1 MGSSGPTS
9 RAPCSAR
16 SPGNAL
22 IYLPG
27 LGRSG
32 RRRSRVSNPRRRFSM
47 SKLIVRVGLPAL
59 TLLALAGC
67 GSSKSSTTAST
78 AATAPAGTPA
88 VNAAIAA
95 QVPAAIK
102 SKGTL
107 DVGTEAQ
114 YAPNE
119 FVATDGHTII
129 GMDPDLVKAIAAVMG
144 LKARLI
150 NSTFEAIIP
159 GLAAGR
165 YDVGA
170 SSFTD
175 TKEREKTVDFVT
187 YLSVGQAFLSKA
199 NGGPQVNTLSELCG
213 HKVSVEKG
221 TIEVEEAEKQNKKC
235 KSEGK
240 SAIKLLVFPGQ
251 NDANLALASGRS
263 EIDYADSPI
272 IAYQVRKLGVS
283 VRSSPTFGA
292 APYGLALPKGNGMAK
307 PTLEAL
313 KVLMADGTYHAILKK
328 WELESAA
335 ISNPVINGA
344 QS

>member
-1 MGSSGPTS
+1 
-9 RAPCSAR
+9 
-16 SPGNAL
+16 
-22 IYLPG
+22 
-27 LGRSG
+27 
-32 RRRSRVSNPRRRFSM
+32 M
-47 SKLIVRVGLPAL
+47 SKLVARIGVPAL
-59 TLLALAGC
+59 AVLALAGC
-67 GSSKSSTTAST
+67 GSSKSSTATTTATSGST
-78 AATAPAGTPA
+78 TA
-88 VNAAIAA
+88 VNTAIAA

-107 DVGTEAQ
+107 NVGTEAQ

-119 FVATDGHTII
+119 FVAPDGHTII
-129 GMDPDLVKAIAAVMG
+129 GMDPDLVKALAGVMG
-144 LKARLI
+144 LKVNVI

-159 GLAAGR
+159 GLASGR

-199 NGGPQVNTLSELCG
+199 NGGPKLNALSELCG
-213 HKVSVEKG
+213 HTVSVEKG
-221 TIEVEEAEKQNKKC
+221 TVELEEAEKQNKTC
-235 KSEGK
+235 KSGGR
-240 SAIKLLVFPGQ
+240 AIKLLVFPGQ
-251 NDANLALASGRS
+251 NDANLALSSGRS

-272 IAYQVRKLGVS
+272 IAYQVRKLGVA

-307 PTLEAL
+307 PVLEAL
-313 KVLMADGTYHAILKK
+313 KLLMANGTYTAILKK

-335 ISNPVINGA
+335 ISTPVVNGA
-344 QS
+344 KG

>member
-1 MGSSGPTS
+1 MHKLVALT
-9 RAPCSAR
+9 CSAVF
-16 SPGNAL
+16 AL
-22 IYLPG
+22 
-27 LGRSG
+27 
-32 RRRSRVSNPRRRFSM
+32 
-47 SKLIVRVGLPAL
+47 A
-59 TLLALAGC
+59 ALAGC
-67 GSSKSSTTAST
+67 GGGKKTTSTSSTVPETST
-78 AATAPAGTPA
+78 TPR

-102 SKGTL
+102 AKGTL
-107 DVGTEAQ
+107 VVASEAE

-119 FVATDGHTII
+119 FIAPDGHTVI
-129 GMDPDLVKAIAAVMG
+129 GMDPDMVKAIAAVLG
-144 LKARLI
+144 LKVKVV

-165 YDVGA
+165 YDIGA

-187 YLSVGQAFLSKA
+187 YILVGESFLTKT
-199 NGGPQVNTLSELCG
+199 NGGPKVNTLADLCG

-221 TIEVEEAEKQNKKC
+221 TVELEEAEKQNTKC
-235 KSEGK
+235 KAAGK
-240 SAIKLLVFPGQ
+240 PITLLIFPGQ
-251 NDANLALASGRS
+251 NDANLALSSGRA

-307 PTLEAL
+307 PVLEAL
-313 KVLMADGTYHAILKK
+313 KVLMANGTYTAILKK
-328 WELESAA
+328 WELQGAA
-335 ISNPVINGA
+335 ITSPVINGA
-344 QS
+344 KS

>member
-1 MGSSGPTS
+1 M
-9 RAPCSAR
+9 RKLV
-16 SPGNAL
+16 AL
-22 IYLPG
+22 I
-27 LGRSG
+27 SG
-32 RRRSRVSNPRRRFSM
+32 AV
-47 SKLIVRVGLPAL
+47 LAL
-59 TLLALAGC
+59 ALLAGC
-67 GSSKSSTTAST
+67 GSSKTSSTSTTA
-78 AATAPAGTPA
+78 ATPTPS
-88 VNAAIAA
+88 VNASIAA

-102 SKGTL
+102 KKGTL
-107 DVGTEAQ
+107 TVASEAE

-119 FVATDGHTII
+119 FIAPDGHTVI
-129 GMDPDLVKAIAAVMG
+129 GMDPDLVKALAAVMG
-144 LKARLI
+144 LKAQVV

-165 YDVGA
+165 YDIGA

-187 YLSVGQAFLSKA
+187 YLSVGQAFLTKA
-199 NGGPQVNTLSELCG
+199 DGGPKPNTLADLCG

-221 TIEVEEAEKQNKKC
+221 TVELEEAEKQNKKC
-235 KSEGK
+235 KAAGK
-240 SAIKLLVFPGQ
+240 PITLLIFPGQ
-251 NDANLALASGRS
+251 NDANLALSSGRA

-307 PTLEAL
+307 PVLEAL
-313 KVLMADGTYHAILKK
+313 KVLMANGTYAAILKK

-335 ISNPVINGA
+335 INNPTINGA

>member
-1 MGSSGPTS
+1 
-9 RAPCSAR
+9 
-16 SPGNAL
+16 
-22 IYLPG
+22 
-27 LGRSG
+27 
-32 RRRSRVSNPRRRFSM
+32 M
-47 SKLIVRVGLPAL
+47 SKLVARIGVPAL
-59 TLLALAGC
+59 AILALAGC
-67 GSSKSSTTAST
+67 GSSKSSTATTTTTSGST
-78 AATAPAGTPA
+78 AG

-107 DVGTEAQ
+107 NVGTEAQ

-119 FVATDGHTII
+119 FVASDGHTII
-129 GMDPDLVKAIAAVMG
+129 GMDPDLVKALAGVMG
-144 LKARLI
+144 LKVNVI

-159 GLAAGR
+159 GLASGR
-165 YDVGA
+165 YDLGA

-187 YLSVGQAFLSKA
+187 YLTVGQAFLSKA
-199 NGGPQVNTLSELCG
+199 NGGPRLNALSELCG
-213 HKVSVEKG
+213 HTVSVEKG
-221 TIEVEEAEKQNKKC
+221 TVEFEEAEKQAKKC
-235 KSEGK
+235 KTEGK
-240 SAIKLLVFPGQ
+240 GAIKLLVFPGQ
-251 NDANLALASGRS
+251 NDANLALSSGRS

-272 IAYQVRKLGVS
+272 IAYQVRKLGVT

-307 PTLEAL
+307 PVLEAL
-313 KVLMADGTYHAILKK
+313 KLLMANGTYTAILKK

-344 QS
+344 TG

>member
-1 MGSSGPTS
+1 M
-9 RAPCSAR
+9 
-16 SPGNAL
+16 
-22 IYLPG
+22 
-27 LGRSG
+27 
-32 RRRSRVSNPRRRFSM
+32 
-47 SKLIVRVGLPAL
+47 
-59 TLLALAGC
+59 
-67 GSSKSSTTAST
+67 
-78 AATAPAGTPA
+78 
-88 VNAAIAA
+88 
-95 QVPAAIK
+95 PAAIK

-107 DVGTEAQ
+107 NIGTEAQ

-119 FVATDGHTII
+119 FVASDGHTII
-129 GMDPDLVKAIAAVMG
+129 GMDPELVKAIAGVMG
-144 LKARLI
+144 LQVKVI

-165 YDVGA
+165 YDMGA

-199 NGGPQVNTLSELCG
+199 NGGPKVNTLNELCG
-213 HKVSVEKG
+213 HTVSVEKG
-221 TIEVEEAEKQNKKC
+221 TIELEEAEKQNKKC

-240 SAIKLLVFPGQ
+240 GTIKLLVFPGQ
-251 NDANLALASGRS
+251 NDANLALSSGRS

-272 IAYQVRKLGVS
+272 IAYQVRKLGVA

-307 PTLEAL
+307 PVLDAL
-313 KVLMADGTYHAILKK
+313 KTLMADGTYAAIMKK
-328 WELESAA
+328 WELQSAA